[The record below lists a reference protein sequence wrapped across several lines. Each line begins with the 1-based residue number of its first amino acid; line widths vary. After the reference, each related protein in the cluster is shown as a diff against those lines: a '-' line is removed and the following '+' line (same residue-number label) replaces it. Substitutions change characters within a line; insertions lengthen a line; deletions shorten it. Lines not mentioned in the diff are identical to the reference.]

1 MLPLQI
7 IEPRLQKLIIIHIPQ
22 LHPPALP
29 LHLPENLIRVIMVL
43 PIQGA
48 VLHGGDPA
56 GRGDLRD
63 IDVRQI
69 VFRVFGDGE
78 GDCRERDGAP
88 VEPAYALLCLR
99 MRVNKQL
106 FVSLSLSPI
115 PCAGGVKVKTHG
127 FGMRRLEGDVTIWSI
142 RSVSSDRVLFW
153 KRAGYPSV
161 GTVLRGLVP

>member
-29 LHLPENLIRVIMVL
+29 LHLPKNLIRVIMVL

-48 VLHGGDPA
+48 VLHRGDAA

-78 GDCRERDGAP
+78 GDGRERDGAP
-88 VEPAYALLCLR
+88 VEPAYALLYLI

-106 FVSLSLSPI
+106 FVSLFPSRSLRRE
-115 PCAGGVKVKTHG
+115 VKVKIHVVVMSRFGGGCYHLEYPIGVVGQG
-127 FGMRRLEGDVTIWSI
+127 FVLE
-142 RSVSSDRVLFW
+142 
-153 KRAGYPSV
+153 RAGYPSV